1 MNIKYAKDKLD
12 LEWGEVTQEDILR
25 RIYNHKK
32 SIEEMNEKEINQ
44 MLDDLI

>member
-25 RIYNHKK
+25 RIYNQK
-32 SIEEMNEKEINQ
+32 SIEEMSEQEINQ
-44 MLDDLI
+44 ILEDLV

>member
-1 MNIKYAKDKLD
+1 MNIKYAKDKLE

-25 RIYNHKK
+25 RIHNHKK
-32 SIEEMNEKEINQ
+32 SVEEMSEQEINQ